1 MGYFN
6 ESRNAWDIVAILHPD
21 DAAFVETY
29 GKGYTQGQID
39 AEFTR
44 AVDEVNNTV
53 QHYKRITMYIVRP
66 TEFPKNSSRKIKR
79 MGIAEEAEPEYRK
92 KLARV

>member
-1 MGYFN
+1 M
-6 ESRNAWDIVAILHPD
+6 
-21 DAAFVETY
+21 
-29 GKGYTQGQID
+29 
-39 AEFTR
+39 
-44 AVDEVNNTV
+44 NNTV

-79 MGIAEEAEPEYRK
+79 MGIAEEAEPEYKK